1 LNQSHRRRRLP
12 QLVALGALA
21 TLALAACGNTSTATS
36 GGSVNVALDTSLS
49 GSFGF
54 FGLANQ
60 NAAKLTIEQINQ
72 GGGLL
77 GKQVNLQVKD
87 DGGAPNV
94 ASDLVRTQVLN
105 DHVVALFGGVSSS
118 VALAEQ
124 TLVAKYKIPFIVHT
138 SNTDKLTVDKFNNYT
153 FSVVPNTGMEGR
165 ANAMAA
171 AKLPYTKYYLI
182 GPDYEF
188 GHSQLA
194 AFKAKLTELKP
205 GVTFAEDYPKLGA
218 TDYSTYISKIQAAQ
232 PEIVYSA
239 EFAGDLITFLTQ
251 ARSTGLVGK
260 PTSPKF
266 MGLFDVDTL
275 RNLGANAPTGAYAYG
290 RAPFFAIK
298 TPAMDKFVKD
308 FQDRYNIPPSDWAVM
323 AHDAVIAWSEGVK
336 KAGSFDGDKVS
347 QAMSGMTF
355 ESARGK
361 LTLRTVDHQ
370 VDCSEYEGTL
380 QADPKIGFNSFADV
394 VAVPGKDILL
404 PEDKVKSI
412 RAAAGG

>member
-1 LNQSHRRRRLP
+1 MNQSHRRRRLP

-21 TLALAACGNTSTATS
+21 TLALVACGNTSPTTS

-105 DHVVALFGGVSSS
+105 DHIVALFGGVSSS

-171 AKLPYTKYYLI
+171 VADCVVITTDHTNFSYV
-182 GPDYEF
+182 DV
-188 GHSQLA
+188 LA
-194 AFKAKLTELKP
+194 KAKL
-205 GVTFAEDYPKLGA
+205 
-218 TDYSTYISKIQAAQ
+218 I
-232 PEIVYSA
+232 
-239 EFAGDLITFLTQ
+239 
-251 ARSTGLVGK
+251 
-260 PTSPKF
+260 
-266 MGLFDVDTL
+266 VDT
-275 RNLGANAPTGAYAYG
+275 RNAL
-290 RAPFFAIK
+290 K
-298 TPAMDKFVKD
+298 
-308 FQDRYNIPPSDWAVM
+308 
-323 AHDAVIAWSEGVK
+323 GVV
-336 KAGSFDGDKVS
+336 SDKVV
-347 QAMSGMTF
+347 
-355 ESARGK
+355 R
-361 LTLRTVDHQ
+361 LYLLRR
-370 VDCSEYEGTL
+370 
-380 QADPKIGFNSFADV
+380 
-394 VAVPGKDILL
+394 LL
-404 PEDKVKSI
+404 KKSPYLLS
-412 RAAAGG
+412 R